1 MLPKTSG
8 YVKRFD
14 EKTKWMYYLIKDNDL
29 LEKYNA
35 IWDKNW

>member
-1 MLPKTSG
+1 MLPETG
-8 YVKRFD
+8 AYVKRFD

-29 LEKYNA
+29 LEKYNT